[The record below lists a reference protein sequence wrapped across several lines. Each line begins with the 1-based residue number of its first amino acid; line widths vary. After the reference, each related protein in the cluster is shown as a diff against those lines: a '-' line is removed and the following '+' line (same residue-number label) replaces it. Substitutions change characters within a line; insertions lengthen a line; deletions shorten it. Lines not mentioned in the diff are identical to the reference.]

1 MSSALDGAAEGGKAS
16 NLGPHLLRDVEF
28 VHHSEL
34 VVHLYA
40 ALHQLQLREGQ
51 VTEVKF
57 VDFVFLG
64 IWKFSLL
71 HRSGVP
77 VIKEHDVLLGPS
89 PRSAK
94 ESQAGLGVGAGGA
107 VLEP

>member
-1 MSSALDGAAEGGKAS
+1 MSSALDGAAEEGKAS
-16 NLGPHLLRDVEF
+16 SSGPHLLRDVEL

-51 VTEVKF
+51 VTEVKL

-71 HRSGVP
+71 HRSGVA
-77 VIKEHDVLLGPS
+77 VIKERDVLLGPS
-89 PRSAK
+89 PRSAE
-94 ESQAGLGVGAGGA
+94 ESQADGRGGGGDA
-107 VLEP
+107 